1 MVKQNW
7 EEMGKKILW
16 FVIISIPVIFFQAV
30 LYYYLTEN
38 IPEEGKFLGI
48 IYNNVSFVWGLTLVA
63 LMVLWFIIKNIF
75 EIKEKRGK
83 L

>member
-30 LYYYLTEN
+30 LSYYLTEN

-48 IYNNVSFVWGLTLVA
+48 IYNNVFFIWGLTLVA
-63 LMVLWFIIKNIF
+63 LMVIWFIIKNIF
-75 EIKEKRGK
+75 EIKVKRGK